1 MQMVYSG
8 IFLIMINI
16 SYCTIEIVI
25 FDLFFQENVMDCHR
39 FFVKWHVAW
48 DRMVTHA
55 KLQYYKQNYCLVCMT
70 GLLGCRWHRYKQSTR
85 DSRKVIEFNIS
96 YSTWKWNV
104 TQKIQSNLPKR
115 PHAIND
121 HFYSPDDLYHILTG
135 FNDHLHN
142 VTNDRQKENAFP
154 NDHFNFFNDH

>member
-1 MQMVYSG
+1 MHLQTFIVKKSKVYGKFLNVQMVYSG
-8 IFLIMINI
+8 ISLMMSKI
-16 SYCTIEIVI
+16 SYCAIEIVL
-25 FDLFFQENVMDCHR
+25 FELFFQENIMDSYR

-96 YSTWKWNV
+96 YSIWKWNV
-104 TQKIQSNLPKR
+104 TLKIYQR
-115 PHAIND
+115 PIIYFQIL
-121 HFYSPDDLYHILTG
+121 FY
-135 FNDHLHN
+135 
-142 VTNDRQKENAFP
+142 
-154 NDHFNFFNDH
+154 